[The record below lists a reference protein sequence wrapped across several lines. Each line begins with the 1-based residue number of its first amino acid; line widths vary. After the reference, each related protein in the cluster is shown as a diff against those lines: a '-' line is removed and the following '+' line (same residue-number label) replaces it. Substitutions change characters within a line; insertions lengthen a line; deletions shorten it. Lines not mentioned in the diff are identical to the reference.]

1 MLSTAQSIES
11 KTFEELRDYIGKLDN
26 LTARKWYKYH
36 DEHINEQI
44 DSSLPLEEKARQ
56 AFELRNKYRT
66 QTRDLMKD
74 QKLRKELDEK
84 HPNPTWEEIL
94 KHKMEEKNMTYDEA
108 IRDIFKTSMK
118 SNVNVNRQLGLE

>member
-1 MLSTAQSIES
+1 
-11 KTFEELRDYIGKLDN
+11 
-26 LTARKWYKYH
+26 
-36 DEHINEQI
+36 
-44 DSSLPLEEKARQ
+44 
-56 AFELRNKYRT
+56 
-66 QTRDLMKD
+66 MKD